1 MASRDQ
7 SRFNGSRAQLIIR
20 TWKCHDQSSV
30 IKNGF
35 FLVLFRFIRGSFR
48 FNKKSNADFK
58 SVILKVT
65 ELSLLVI
72 TTAEPELQATPS

>member
-7 SRFNGSRAQLIIR
+7 SRFNGSRAQLIVR
-20 TWKCHDQSSV
+20 TWKCHDQKRFCSCSGSSKV
-30 IKNGF
+30 ASDLI
-35 FLVLFRFIRGSFR
+35 
-48 FNKKSNADFK
+48 NKKSNADLK
-58 SVILKVT
+58 CVILKVA